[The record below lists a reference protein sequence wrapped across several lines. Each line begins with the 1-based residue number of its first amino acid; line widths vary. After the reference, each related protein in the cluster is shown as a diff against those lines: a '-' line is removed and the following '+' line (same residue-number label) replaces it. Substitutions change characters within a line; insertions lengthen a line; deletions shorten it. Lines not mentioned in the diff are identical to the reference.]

1 MSSKIII
8 TPFLSLLLCMP
19 AFAQDEAAPD
29 ATDPVAPDA
38 AAPAPED
45 GGHSERLAKLE
56 SELAELRKKVDEA
69 EGEGES
75 PGEALLSGWQ
85 FQLRAGWHTLAK
97 NHRSNVFKRDD
108 HQHGWM
114 AGIAIQAPIYR
125 ELGPVDLYAMLQI
138 EYRNLAYSTVTRA
151 PITNASV
158 TISYLDITAAPTVK
172 FKVTEAL
179 SPYVFAGM
187 TMQVASPPEDDISYL
202 DLGATL
208 GLGVDFKVTKKISVG
223 AEYKYSWFGVASQE
237 RQDYGQLTGY
247 IGFNF

>member
-1 MSSKIII
+1 MSSQ
-8 TPFLSLLLCMP
+8 TCFVSVCLTLFLCSP
-19 AFAQDEAAPD
+19 AFAQAEPASDAP
-29 ATDPVAPDA
+29 APDA
-38 AAPAPED
+38 AAPAAPADE
-45 GGHSERLAKLE
+45 GGHSARLAKLE
-56 SELAELRKKVDEA
+56 SELAELRRQVDEA
-69 EGEGES
+69 EAEGES
-75 PGEALLSGWQ
+75 AGEALLTGWQ

-97 NHRSNVFKRDD
+97 NHRKNVFKNDD

-114 AGIAIQAPIYR
+114 AGIAIQAPVYR

-158 TISYLDITAAPTVK
+158 TISYLDITAAPTLK
-172 FKVTEAL
+172 FEVSEAL
-179 SPYVFAGM
+179 TPYVFAGM

-208 GLGVDFKVTKKISVG
+208 GLGVDFKVTEKISVG

-237 RQDYGQLTGY
+237 RQDYGQLSGY
-247 IGFNF
+247 VGFNF